1 MFGLTRGGDDGRSD
15 RLLLTGVVIAAG
27 WSALISFVLSISPA
41 DRLPG
46 MLFWLMGDLGD
57 ATRPAVPLVMLAIA
71 LPLTLLRARDLNI
84 AVQGLLQAAALGV
97 DTSRLRLELYF
108 VGALLTA
115 AAVTVA
121 GTVGFV
127 GLIVPHLI
135 RRLGGTDHR
144 APAARRR
151 PARRQPAGAR
161 RQRGAHPD
169 QPDAA
174 AGRRVDG
181 AAGCPGFPVP
191 AARQGQGVSCLLRTR
206 ALSLQIADTQVCS
219 DMQLCIEP
227 GQSWALLGR
236 NGIGKTTLLHHLA
249 GLRANA
255 GGQVFLGANDISGL
269 QPRERA
275 RQVAVLLQHSNR
287 GFGASVLETVLS
299 GRHPHLERLAWEDSD
314 DLAIAEGCIAA
325 CGLATLSSRSLD
337 TLSGGELRR
346 VEIARLLTQQCPLA
360 LLDEPLNHL
369 DFGHQAAMLRLLG
382 EHCVSA
388 EHAMLMVIHDLNA
401 AYRACNHW
409 LILSGAGRWHAGPR
423 DALADPALL
432 TAAFGHPVRRIETDD
447 GPLFQPHL

>member
-1 MFGLTRGGDDGRSD
+1 
-15 RLLLTGVVIAAG
+15 
-27 WSALISFVLSISPA
+27 
-41 DRLPG
+41 
-46 MLFWLMGDLGD
+46 
-57 ATRPAVPLVMLAIA
+57 
-71 LPLTLLRARDLNI
+71 
-84 AVQGLLQAAALGV
+84 
-97 DTSRLRLELYF
+97 
-108 VGALLTA
+108 
-115 AAVTVA
+115 
-121 GTVGFV
+121 
-127 GLIVPHLI
+127 
-135 RRLGGTDHR
+135 
-144 APAARRR
+144 
-151 PARRQPAGAR
+151 
-161 RQRGAHPD
+161 
-169 QPDAA
+169 
-174 AGRRVDG
+174 
-181 AAGCPGFPVP
+181 
-191 AARQGQGVSCLLRTR
+191 VSCLLRTR
-206 ALSLQIADTQVCS
+206 ALSLQIADTQVCN

-388 EHAMLMVIHDLNA
+388 GRAMLMVIHDLNA

-432 TAAFGHPVRRIETDD
+432 TAAFGHPVQRIETDD